1 MPRRRKP
8 VHPGRII
15 RQEFLEPAAISQY
28 SLAKATGLTQT
39 LISGLLHGR
48 RNVTAQTAL
57 RLERAL
63 GVSARTW
70 LNLQSL
76 YDLEK
81 AEAESG
87 SDIRATTRRLTL
99 KNVAGEEASAFC

>member
-1 MPRRRKP
+1 MPRHHKP

-15 RQEFLEPAAISQY
+15 RQEFLEPAGISPY
-28 SLAKATGLTQT
+28 KLAQATGLTQT
-39 LISGLLHGR
+39 LIGGILHGR
-48 RNVTAQTAL
+48 RGITAATAL

-81 AEAESG
+81 TEAETG
-87 SDIRATTRRLTL
+87 SAIRATTRRLAL
-99 KNVAGEEASAFC
+99 KNLYEEGGVFA

>member
-1 MPRRRKP
+1 MPRTRKP
-8 VHPGRII
+8 VHPGRIL

-28 SLAKATGLTQT
+28 RLAKATGLTQT
-39 LISGLLHGR
+39 LIGGILHGR
-48 RNVTAQTAL
+48 RGITASTAL

-63 GVSARTW
+63 GVSAQTW

-81 AEAESG
+81 TEAEAG
-87 SDIRATTRRLTL
+87 RNIRATTHRLPL
-99 KNVAGEEASAFC
+99 KDSSKEERSAF